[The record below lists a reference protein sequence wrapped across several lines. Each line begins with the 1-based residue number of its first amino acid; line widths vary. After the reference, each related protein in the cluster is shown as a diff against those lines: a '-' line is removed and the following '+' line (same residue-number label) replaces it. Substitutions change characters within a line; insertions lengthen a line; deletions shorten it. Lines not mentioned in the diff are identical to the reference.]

1 MMTTLVFRDATPA
14 DIPTILTIC
23 YAGAAGGSHA
33 VDPSTYADPRYRAAF
48 DAIAADPNHRLVAVE
63 SEGEVIATLQ
73 LSFLPGITHLGMWRC
88 VLEHVHVRA
97 DRRGGGIGSQ
107 MVRWAIEEA
116 RSRGAG
122 MVQLTSNKVRTD
134 AHRFYRTL
142 GFEQSHE
149 GFKLMLS
156 D

>member
-1 MMTTLVFRDATPA
+1 MTTLVFRDATPA
-14 DIPTILTIC
+14 DIPTILAIC
-23 YAGAAGGSHA
+23 DAGAAEGPRM
-33 VDPSTYADPRYRAAF
+33 VDPSTYADARYRAAF

-63 SEGEVIATLQ
+63 SEGEIVATLQ
-73 LSFLPGITHLGMWRC
+73 LSFLPGLSRFGMWRC
-88 VLEHVHVRA
+88 MLENVHVRA
-97 DRRGGGIGSQ
+97 DRRRGGIGSQ

-116 RSRGAG
+116 RARGTG
-122 MVQLTSNKVRTD
+122 MVQLTSNKVRKD

-149 GFKLMLS
+149 GFKLMLA

>member
-1 MMTTLVFRDATPA
+1 MTTLVFRDATPT
-14 DIPTILTIC
+14 DIPTILAIC
-23 YAGAAGGSHA
+23 DAGAAEGPRD

-48 DAIAADPNHRLVAVE
+48 DAIAADPNHRLIVVE
-63 SEGEVIATLQ
+63 DEAEVIATLQ
-73 LSFLPGITHLGMWRC
+73 LSFLPGLSRLGMWRC
-88 VLEHVHVRA
+88 ILENVHVRA

-107 MVRWAIEEA
+107 MVRWAVEEA
-116 RSRGAG
+116 RSQGAG
-122 MVQLTSNKVRTD
+122 MVQLTSNKVRTN

-149 GFKLMLS
+149 GFKLILA